1 MLNNNGENIM
11 EQTNTLD
18 IKYLVTI
25 DNTGM
30 PKAPTLEQLL
40 DKDVRLLYTRDTTK
54 DKEMY
59 LKEVGVIYYLADP
72 NAPTKQQ
79 GLSDAECIKRAIE
92 NYDLPDNYQPDLL
105 VFKIARRY
113 HDQKITEAGIILE
126 NILKAIHNA
135 NIAVNILNESLN
147 EKLSSGLSK
156 DDALDVI
163 DIMDR
168 LAKKSIEIPSLVKG
182 LNEAKENLI
191 YEREQTVARGGQV
204 ILSSMDA
211 DEDE

>member
-1 MLNNNGENIM
+1 M

-147 EKLSSGLSK
+147 EKLHSDGITEKLRSQFVGTCLLCLKNESLS
-156 DDALDVI
+156 VSFRVFTRFV
-163 DIMDR
+163 R
-168 LAKKSIEIPSLVKG
+168 LRP
-182 LNEAKENLI
+182 
-191 YEREQTVARGGQV
+191 
-204 ILSSMDA
+204 
-211 DEDE
+211 